1 LGRLRTRLA
10 ASSRA
15 DARAPRRQ
23 VHEKSILLPLLPAT
37 LLGATGDA
45 GELALRAWLPAM
57 AAFSMY
63 PLLKKDRLTAAYAAA
78 LAAWAAVA
86 WPPARPSPAAVR
98 ARAAGGGGGRRRPRW
113 GGAGVRAMTGSEAAV
128 GASALGAALIHA
140 LGAARGAP
148 ARYPYLLDLLIT
160 SYSFVHFAGACV
172 WLNMHA
178 LAAARTA
185 RHGTGT

>member
-1 LGRLRTRLA
+1 V
-10 ASSRA
+10 S
-15 DARAPRRQ
+15 APSRQ

-45 GELALRAWLPAM
+45 GELTLRAWLPAM

-63 PLLKKDRLTAAYAAA
+63 PLLKKDRLIAAYAAA

-86 WPPARPSPAAVR
+86 WPAPCARSAA
-98 ARAAGGGGGRRRPRW
+98 ARAGTAGAAPSAGGGAGGRRRPPWAIARL
-113 GGAGVRAMTGSEAAV
+113 RALTASEAAV

-148 ARYPYLLDLLIT
+148 ARYPYLLDLLVT

-185 RHGTGT
+185 RRGTST